1 MSTLNAISQVKKA
14 LRNLNPAEVRRES
27 ARDLNIALVA
37 NSHEDLWKI
46 ERYLCPPELSE
57 ARRAQVSR
65 MLRRVSPGGRGSGYD
80 LEIWDQSLS
89 HPEGVFI
96 FDAANPERT
105 VADVLNRRFDLALPL
120 ARNFPP
126 FRKPVIDTMIHSV
139 SKENA
144 LFALATALP
153 DIVPLL
159 SLPWALGE
167 FASDS
172 AFLTMNQIRMA
183 FMIAAASDVAVG
195 YREQRSEIGS
205 IVAGAFGFRAIAR
218 VLVSKIPLGG
228 GLIPKAA
235 IAWSGTWVV
244 GRSME
249 RLYSLGY
256 AYSREE
262 RRSVFAQ
269 VLEKGREVATSLLR
283 RPEAA

>member
-1 MSTLNAISQVKKA
+1 MSTLHAISHVKKA
-14 LRNLNPAEVRRES
+14 LTNLNPAAVRQDA
-27 ARDLNIALVA
+27 ARTLNVALIS
-37 NSHEDLWKI
+37 NSPEGLWKM
-46 ERYLCPPELSE
+46 ERYFCPPELSE

-65 MLRRVSPGGRGSGYD
+65 CLRRVSPQDRQGGYD
-80 LEIWDQSLS
+80 LEIWDDSLAR
-89 HPEGVFI
+89 PEGAFS
-96 FDAANPERT
+96 FDAAYPERT
-105 VADVLNRRFDLALPL
+105 VTGILDQRFDLALPL
-120 ARNFPP
+120 ARTFPP
-126 FRKPVIDTMIHSV
+126 FRKPVVDTMIHSV

-183 FMIAAASDVAVG
+183 FMIAAASDVSVG

-205 IVAGAFGFRAIAR
+205 IIAGAFGFRAIAR
-218 VLVSKIPLGG
+218 ELVSKIPLGG

-262 RRSVFAQ
+262 RKTLFEQ
-269 VLEKGREVATSLLR
+269 VLEKGREVAASLLR
-283 RPEAA
+283 KPEAA